1 MNPTRP
7 QARDQGGEGVSRP
20 DPSVTRPAGVLAWAR
35 KLGLGLVLAP
45 LVAASGCA
53 SSKPPAV
60 DFAAA
65 PEDYRAED
73 YPAVYDRWTRHEKVT
88 ANLESAIEVWATYK
102 SSDYREAF
110 VARYAEAYALG
121 DAERERLLQAQ
132 REAAANEYEFMVTA
146 QSANYRWNDLERK
159 NSPWRVTLVDGAGRE
174 ISPEELRIE
183 KLPDLFE
190 REFFP
195 VKTPFTK
202 TYVVRFL
209 RSAGKD
215 EGFAG
220 ERSGRIVL
228 RVAGPLGRADL
239 IWSAR

>member
-1 MNPTRP
+1 MNPTRR
-7 QARDQGGEGVSRP
+7 QVRDPRGEGVSRP
-20 DPSVTRPAGVLAWAR
+20 DPSVARLAGVLGGAR
-35 KLGLGLVLAP
+35 NLALGLALASVVP
-45 LVAASGCA
+45 AAGCA

-73 YPAVYDRWTRHEKVT
+73 YPVVYERWTRHDKVT

-102 SSDYREAF
+102 SRDYREAF
-110 VARYAEAYALG
+110 VARYAEAYAMG
-121 DAERERLLQAQ
+121 DADRERLLQAQ
-132 REAAANEYEFMVTA
+132 REAAAGEYEFMVTA

-174 ISPEELRIE
+174 ISPEELRVE

-195 VKTPFTK
+195 VKTPFTR

-228 RVAGPLGRADL
+228 RFAGPLGRTDL